1 MKKSLF
7 RLIDRFE
14 LFSFY
19 VLCFGFNVMFDYVK
33 TLSIDSY
40 LLQTFLKQFY
50 DHQALIILLLT
61 FIVVINHY
69 QMLNR
74 KKVEIYCRILVGDTI
89 RFATIRYI
97 FECLVILGIAFV
109 ISMIINAILDICLT
123 NNIYLSYI
131 FVIYIL
137 ISSRMVSKFENF

>member
-40 LLQTFLKQFY
+40 LLQTFLKQF
-50 DHQALIILLLT
+50 L
-61 FIVVINHY
+61 
-69 QMLNR
+69 
-74 KKVEIYCRILVGDTI
+74 
-89 RFATIRYI
+89 
-97 FECLVILGIAFV
+97 
-109 ISMIINAILDICLT
+109 
-123 NNIYLSYI
+123 
-131 FVIYIL
+131 
-137 ISSRMVSKFENF
+137 

>member
-7 RLIDRFE
+7 RFTDRFE
-14 LFSFY
+14 MLSFY
-19 VLCFGFNVMFDYVK
+19 VLCFGLNIMFDYAK
-33 TLSIDSY
+33 TLRIDSY

-50 DHQALIILLLT
+50 DHQGWIMLLFT
-61 FIVVINHY
+61 SIVAINHY

-89 RFATIRYI
+89 WFATIRYI
-97 FECLVILGIAFV
+97 AECMVILGISFA
-109 ISMIINAILDICLT
+109 ISMIINAIVDICLT
-123 NNIYLSYI
+123 NNIYLSCI
-131 FVIYIL
+131 FVVYIL